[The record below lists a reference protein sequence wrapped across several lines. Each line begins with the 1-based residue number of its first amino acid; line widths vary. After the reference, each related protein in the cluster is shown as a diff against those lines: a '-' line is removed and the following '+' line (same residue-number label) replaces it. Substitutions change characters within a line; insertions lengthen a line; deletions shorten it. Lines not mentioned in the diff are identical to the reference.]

1 MNKVNISE
9 KLNLINDY
17 WNPRI
22 AGELNGQQIRLVKIK
37 GEFAFHKHDKEDEMF
52 LVIKGLL
59 KLDFKNKL
67 IDVFEGE
74 FIIVPKG
81 VLHRP
86 IAEQEVHL
94 MMFVT
99 KSNINTGNLKNEFT
113 LESKS
118 LKRI

>member
-1 MNKVNISE
+1 MKKVNVAE

-37 GEFAFHKHDKEDEMF
+37 GEFAYHKHDNEDEMF
-52 LVIKGLL
+52 FVIKGKL
-59 KLDFKNKL
+59 KLDFKD
-67 IDVFEGE
+67 IIEDVFEGE

-99 KSNINTGNLKNEFT
+99 ESNINTGDVKNERT
-113 LESKS
+113 LDTKS
-118 LKRI
+118 LEKI

>member
-9 KLNLINDY
+9 KLNLITDY

-37 GEFAFHKHDKEDEMF
+37 GEFAYHKHDNEDEMF
-52 LVIKGLL
+52 LVIKGIL
-59 KLDFKNKL
+59 KLDLKNKL

-99 KSNINTGNLKNEFT
+99 ESNINTGNLKNEFT

-118 LKRI
+118 LKKI

>member
-9 KLNLINDY
+9 KLSQINDH

-37 GEFAFHKHDKEDEMF
+37 GDFQYHKHDNEDEMF

-59 KLDFKNKL
+59 KLDFKDKL
-67 IDVFEGE
+67 VDVFEGE

-86 IAEQEVHL
+86 IADQEVHL

-99 KSNINTGNLKNEFT
+99 ESNINTGNLKNEFT
-113 LESKS
+113 LDSQS
-118 LKRI
+118 LEKI

>member
-9 KLNLINDY
+9 KLNQITDF

-37 GEFAFHKHDKEDEMF
+37 GEFAFHKHDNEDEMF
-52 LVIKGLL
+52 LVIKGTL
-59 KLDFKNKL
+59 KLDFKDKL
-67 IDVFEGE
+67 IEVSKGE

-86 IAEQEVHL
+86 IADQEVHL

-99 KSNINTGNLKNEFT
+99 ASNINTGNMKNEFT
-113 LESKS
+113 LESLEK
-118 LKRI
+118 I

>member
-9 KLNLINDY
+9 KLNQINDF

-22 AGELNGQQIRLVKIK
+22 AGELNGQHIRLVKIK
-37 GEFAFHKHDKEDEMF
+37 GEFAFHKHDNEDEMF
-52 LVIKGLL
+52 LVIKGTL
-59 KLDFKNKL
+59 KLDFKDNL
-67 IDVFEGE
+67 IEVSKGE

-86 IAEQEVHL
+86 IADQEVHL

-99 KSNINTGNLKNEFT
+99 ASNINTGNIKNEFT
-113 LESKS
+113 LESLEK
-118 LKRI
+118 I